1 MCVGSGWGGVADP
14 GALSPSRV
22 SFGQALKLQ
31 APGVWHRLPN
41 PVKVALLQAAQEQYT
56 MFSVCV

>member
-1 MCVGSGWGGVADP
+1 MLVWVVVVGGGGGFTVP
-14 GALSPSRV
+14 GVLSPSRV

-41 PVKVALLQAAQEQYT
+41 PVKVAAVLQANQE
-56 MFSVCV
+56 